1 MLAEQGL
8 FYASIDYKGIIEKVD
23 VLEMHPLIGQ
33 KEPLLKYKK
42 IEYRYVVAWSYKI
55 INRVGANWVV
65 ISRVFHAA
73 RNPSTIFEK

>member
-33 KEPLLKYKK
+33 KEPLLKHKK
-42 IEYRYVVAWSYKI
+42 SEYRYVVAWSYKI
-55 INRVGANWVV
+55 I
-65 ISRVFHAA
+65 
-73 RNPSTIFEK
+73 